1 VSLSDRVSEGLA
13 ELEPLDVRD
22 RAAAELALTLAL
34 AIDTGEV
41 AISDAS
47 PKLLAALVQ
56 LQMTPAARAAATK
69 GAPVAARSPLDELRA
84 RRAARQT

>member
-56 LQMTPAARAAATK
+56 LQMTPAARAAASK
-69 GAPVAARSPLDELRA
+69 CAPDAARSPLDELRA